1 MTKVFLLIFESFL
14 KDLREE
20 SNYKA
25 HIAISI
31 FSLTFLL
38 AVIFLFSSQF
48 ASNQLVEN
56 RVSMFVFLLSGITL
70 MELSF
75 NAASCMPSNVRKLQ
89 IYGILEELMQSNW
102 PLWFLIL
109 SASTYQIFKSTFR
122 FFIYYLVAFLFFSFE
137 LYSYKHA
144 FIFILLVIATIF
156 STLGIGV
163 IGCAITLLIRKPNV
177 FNSGFTY
184 ISIIF
189 GGVFFSSSILPFKLE
204 IISYLVPLFYGLE
217 ILRSIINFEQILLGE
232 LTLNFSVF
240 FLMGFLYWIIGIK
253 LLNSAVKKIK
263 TDGSFYEY

>member
-25 HIAISI
+25 HIAISV

-75 NAASCMPSNVRKLQ
+75 NAASCMPSSVRKLQ

-102 PLWFLIL
+102 PLWFLLL

-122 FFIYYLVAFLFFSFE
+122 FYILFSCFFIFSFE

-204 IISYLVPLFYGLE
+204 IISTLCHFFTALKYL
-217 ILRSIINFEQILLGE
+217 
-232 LTLNFSVF
+232 
-240 FLMGFLYWIIGIK
+240 
-253 LLNSAVKKIK
+253 
-263 TDGSFYEY
+263 D

>member
-1 MTKVFLLIFESFL
+1 M
-14 KDLREE
+14 
-20 SNYKA
+20 
-25 HIAISI
+25 
-31 FSLTFLL
+31 
-38 AVIFLFSSQF
+38 IFLFSSQF

-89 IYGILEELMQSNW
+89 VYGILEELMQSNW

-122 FFIYYLVAFLFFSFE
+122 FIYYLVAFLFFSFE

-189 GGVFFSSSILPFKLE
+189 GGVFFRAQFCH
-204 IISYLVPLFYGLE
+204 
-217 ILRSIINFEQILLGE
+217 
-232 LTLNFSVF
+232 LN
-240 FLMGFLYWIIGIK
+240 LK
-253 LLNSAVKKIK
+253 
-263 TDGSFYEY
+263 